1 MMKKQTA
8 WLLFALP
15 VLVYAQAGIITTVAG
30 NGTIGFSGD
39 GGAATSAKLG
49 GRSTLGVAVDNSGN
63 LLVVDAANNR
73 IRSVNAAGI
82 INTIAGDGPNGLS
95 GNGGPATSAT
105 IFPLSAAVDGAGNLY
120 ISQGSVIS
128 QVNTSG
134 IINAYAGSGLPG
146 YSGDGGPAL
155 NAAIFCSGIAAD
167 KAGNLYIAD
176 GFNQRIRKVNT
187 AGIITTIAGNGTEGF
202 SGDGGPATSAELNF
216 PSSVAVDS
224 SGNVYFVDS
233 FNSRVRKVSTSGTIT
248 TAVGNGSGF
257 PSGNGGA
264 ATSAGIDPS
273 TVAVD
278 GSGNLYIADATF
290 NQVRMVNTAGIITLV
305 TGNGP
310 LGFSG
315 DGGPA
320 ANAQIFG
327 PSGVAA
333 DSAGNIYIADSNND
347 RIRKVSSG
355 AAAVSLTPTPA
366 ALSFSYTAGGAVPP
380 SQTVTVID
388 LGVTLILSNSVSTTS
403 GGNWLSVSPASVTET
418 GGTTLTVSVSPA
430 GLSAN
435 TYQGTVTVQPSGAGN
450 SPLAIPVTL
459 VVSGAGSSNIITT
472 FAGGGITVGSG
483 DGGLA
488 TSAVILGPVAVATD
502 SSGNVYFA
510 QTIPDT
516 IRKVNTAG
524 IISTYA
530 GNGNDSYAGDG
541 GPALSAS
548 FTDIQGLA
556 TDSAGNLYIC
566 DPGNA
571 RIREVSAA
579 GTVSTFAGNGNLGL
593 SGDGGLATSATLT
606 NPGAVATDSMGN
618 VFIADSSNNVVRK
631 VNSGGII
638 SEVAGGAP
646 TVGYAGD
653 GGPAI
658 GAGMF
663 LPYGVAE
670 DSAGNIYIADVGD
683 HRIRK
688 VNSAGI
694 ISTFAG
700 TGVSGYSGDGGP
712 AISAKIG
719 PVAHMGIAADSAGNV
734 YFTDEG
740 NNRVRMVNTAG
751 IISTV
756 AGNGLASFS
765 GDGGPATAAGISNP
779 VDLALD
785 SAGNLYIVDYGNNRI
800 RKVALGGGASGTP
813 AISSNGVQNGA
824 SYQPGIAANSWV
836 QIVGTNLSPVT
847 DTWSNSIVS
856 GNGNLPT
863 SLDGVRVTIG
873 GSPAYIEY
881 VSSTQINVLAPNV
894 SPGPVQVIV
903 TTPSGTSSA
912 FTVTA
917 SEYAPA
923 FFPWPNNQVVATHS
937 DYSYAV
943 ATGTFAG
950 ATTVAA
956 KPGEVITLWG
966 TGFGPTIPA
975 APPGIP
981 VPSGVTYNTSTLP
994 SVTINGVAATVYAAA
1009 LTSGDAGLY
1018 QVAIQV
1024 PSSLANG
1031 TWPLVVGVG
1040 GVQSTAAMVL
1050 AVQQ

>member
-1 MMKKQTA
+1 
-8 WLLFALP
+8 
-15 VLVYAQAGIITTVAG
+15 
-30 NGTIGFSGD
+30 
-39 GGAATSAKLG
+39 
-49 GRSTLGVAVDNSGN
+49 
-63 LLVVDAANNR
+63 
-73 IRSVNAAGI
+73 
-82 INTIAGDGPNGLS
+82 
-95 GNGGPATSAT
+95 
-105 IFPLSAAVDGAGNLY
+105 
-120 ISQGSVIS
+120 
-128 QVNTSG
+128 
-134 IINAYAGSGLPG
+134 
-146 YSGDGGPAL
+146 
-155 NAAIFCSGIAAD
+155 
-167 KAGNLYIAD
+167 
-176 GFNQRIRKVNT
+176 
-187 AGIITTIAGNGTEGF
+187 
-202 SGDGGPATSAELNF
+202 
-216 PSSVAVDS
+216 
-224 SGNVYFVDS
+224 
-233 FNSRVRKVSTSGTIT
+233 
-248 TAVGNGSGF
+248 
-257 PSGNGGA
+257 
-264 ATSAGIDPS
+264 
-273 TVAVD
+273 
-278 GSGNLYIADATF
+278 
-290 NQVRMVNTAGIITLV
+290 
-305 TGNGP
+305 
-310 LGFSG
+310 
-315 DGGPA
+315 
-320 ANAQIFG
+320 
-327 PSGVAA
+327 
-333 DSAGNIYIADSNND
+333 
-347 RIRKVSSG
+347 
-355 AAAVSLTPTPA
+355 
-366 ALSFSYTAGGAVPP
+366 
-380 SQTVTVID
+380 
-388 LGVTLILSNSVSTTS
+388 
-403 GGNWLSVSPASVTET
+403 
-418 GGTTLTVSVSPA
+418 
-430 GLSAN
+430 
-435 TYQGTVTVQPSGAGN
+435 
-450 SPLAIPVTL
+450 
-459 VVSGAGSSNIITT
+459 
-472 FAGGGITVGSG
+472 
-483 DGGLA
+483 
-488 TSAVILGPVAVATD
+488 
-502 SSGNVYFA
+502 
-510 QTIPDT
+510 
-516 IRKVNTAG
+516 
-524 IISTYA
+524 
-530 GNGNDSYAGDG
+530 
-541 GPALSAS
+541 
-548 FTDIQGLA
+548 
-556 TDSAGNLYIC
+556 
-566 DPGNA
+566 
-571 RIREVSAA
+571 
-579 GTVSTFAGNGNLGL
+579 
-593 SGDGGLATSATLT
+593 
-606 NPGAVATDSMGN
+606 
-618 VFIADSSNNVVRK
+618 
-631 VNSGGII
+631 
-638 SEVAGGAP
+638 
-646 TVGYAGD
+646 
-653 GGPAI
+653 
-658 GAGMF
+658 MF

-950 ATTVAA
+950 A
-956 KPGEVITLWG
+956 
-966 TGFGPTIPA
+966 